1 MDMMRSNCDPGEI
14 LVLGR
19 IGLDSF
25 LSVMKLWLALMNAVI
40 LNEGEVIDIVMTR
53 VEKSSNDPVLMKF
66 LEEKGGWNNDMK
78 EFSKKS
84 DWEKLKDRAFAEA
97 PTKVPMHKWMN
108 PFFDEANSMIIPKA
122 LLPRHILQNQ
132 VGDLTYGQ
140 LIQEPSFK
148 INNIK
153 TFRPWEAKYINKER
167 KQASA
172 VAGLSVFHAFIM
184 FIPHLEGFVIVKS
197 APHNGV
203 VVLTKSLKE
212 KYEPTVAARARYY
225 FLEHGDILQFYRG
238 EKLSQMGMLRVIQL
252 RKDRI
257 SLEPVEQDE
266 INKIELDNIKEDM
279 KAQTKENEELK
290 HRVDNLESQIALLRN
305 SAGFESTS
313 P

>member
-1 MDMMRSNCDPGEI
+1 MSSDCNTNEI

-19 IGLDSF
+19 VGLDSF
-25 LSVMKLWLALMNAVI
+25 ESVNKLWLALMNAGI
-40 LNEGEVIDIVMTR
+40 LNEAEVIAIIMAR
-53 VEKSSNDPVLMKF
+53 VEKSRYDPVLMKF

-78 EFSKKS
+78 QFSKKS
-84 DWEKLKDRAFAEA
+84 DWEQLKDRAFAEA
-97 PTKVPMHKWMN
+97 PAKVSMYKWMN
-108 PFFDEANSMIIPKA
+108 PCFNEANSMEIPEA
-122 LLPRHILQNQ
+122 LLPPHTHK
-132 VGDLTYGQ
+132 DFTYGKM
-140 LIQEPSFK
+140 IQEPGFK
-148 INNIK
+148 IDTIK
-153 TFRPWEAKYINKER
+153 TFRPWETKYTNKER

-172 VAGLSVFHAFIM
+172 VAGLSVFHAFIW

-197 APHNGV
+197 APHNRV

-212 KYEPTVAARARYY
+212 KYEPAVAAGARYY
-225 FLEHGDILQFYRG
+225 FLEHGDILQFHRG

-257 SLEPVEQDE
+257 SLELVEQDE

-290 HRVDNLESQIALLRN
+290 HRVDYLESQIALLRD